1 MLFAQLQEPSHNQ
14 KEKKQKQK
22 TTTKKNDTNNRAL
35 RLASRPLGIYNFT
48 EAYTGHSLSWSI
60 AIFEYLTELLIILE
74 VNRGKAYLQGNSPGL
89 SDGGVGKGRSPGNY
103 ISGIWITASKKIS
116 CKRL

>member
-22 TTTKKNDTNNRAL
+22 TTTTKNDTNNRAL

-48 EAYTGHSLSWSI
+48 EAYTGHSLS
-60 AIFEYLTELLIILE
+60 
-74 VNRGKAYLQGNSPGL
+74 
-89 SDGGVGKGRSPGNY
+89 
-103 ISGIWITASKKIS
+103 
-116 CKRL
+116 